1 MGGQRMASHCT
12 ARHVLDQYADSR
24 RQDGVVPVLRVRVA
38 ASWEVVDSDWAE
50 VHVKVNVQ
58 DEWADLTV
66 PSVGLLV
73 ARRYSGLSDDVEV
86 PEISIVSI
94 VKKILGSGGVTVLDV
109 SGEERMQ
116 VPDDRRKWYR
126 YWAVL
131 GSRVSVALEPG
142 SSPGRMRF
150 VDLA

>member
-12 ARHVLDQYADSR
+12 ASHILDQYDVG

-38 ASWEVVDSDWAE
+38 ASWEVVDADWAE

-58 DEWADLTV
+58 DEWADLTAPGV
-66 PSVGLLV
+66 CLLV
-73 ARRYSGLSDDVEV
+73 ARRYSGSGGDVEV

-94 VKKILGSGGVTVLDV
+94 VKKLLGAGGATVMDV

-116 VPDDRRKWYR
+116 VPVDRRKWFW

-142 SSPGRMRF
+142 ELGSVRF
-150 VDLA
+150 VDIM

>member
-58 DEWADLTV
+58 DEWAELTV
-66 PSVGLLV
+66 PGAGMLV
-73 ARRYSGLSDDVEV
+73 ACRYSGSGGDVEV

-94 VKKILGSGGVTVLDV
+94 VKKVLASGGATVLDL

-116 VPDDRRKWYR
+116 VPGDWRKWFR

-142 SSPGRMRF
+142 ELGSVRF
-150 VDLA
+150 VDIM

>member
-1 MGGQRMASHCT
+1 MGGQKMASHCT
-12 ARHVLDQYADSR
+12 ARHILDQYDVW

-38 ASWEVVDSDWAE
+38 ASWEVIDADWAE

-58 DEWADLTV
+58 DELADLTA
-66 PSVGLLV
+66 PGVGLLV
-73 ARRYSGLSDDVEV
+73 ARRYSGSGGDVEV

-94 VKKILGSGGVTVLDV
+94 VKKLLGAGGATVMDLSV
-109 SGEERMQ
+109 EEHMQ
-116 VPDDRRKWYR
+116 VPGDRRKWFR

-142 SSPGRMRF
+142 ELGSVRF
-150 VDLA
+150 VDIM

>member
-12 ARHVLDQYADSR
+12 ARHILDQYAVG

-38 ASWEVVDSDWAE
+38 ASWEVLDADWAE

-58 DEWADLTV
+58 DEWVDLTV
-66 PSVGLLV
+66 PGVGMLV
-73 ARRYSGLSDDVEV
+73 ARRYSGSGGDVEV

-94 VKKILGSGGVTVLDV
+94 VKKMLGAGGATVLDL
-109 SGEERMQ
+109 SGEECMQ
-116 VPDDRRKWYR
+116 VPGHRPRKWFR

-142 SSPGRMRF
+142 EFGSVRF
-150 VDLA
+150 VDIM

>member
-12 ARHVLDQYADSR
+12 ARHILDQYAVG
-24 RQDGVVPVLRVRVA
+24 RQDGVVPVLRVLVA
-38 ASWEVVDSDWAE
+38 ASWEVLDADWAE

-58 DEWADLTV
+58 DEWAELTV
-66 PSVGLLV
+66 PGAGMLV
-73 ARRYSGLSDDVEV
+73 ARRYSGSGGDVEV

-94 VKKILGSGGVTVLDV
+94 VKKALASGGATVLDV

-116 VPDDRRKWYR
+116 VPGDRRKWFR

-131 GSRVSVALEPG
+131 GSRVSVALEPEELG
-142 SSPGRMRF
+142 SVRF
-150 VDLA
+150 VDIM

>member
-12 ARHVLDQYADSR
+12 ARHILDQYAVG

-38 ASWEVVDSDWAE
+38 ASWEVLDADWAE

-58 DEWADLTV
+58 DEWVDLTV
-66 PSVGLLV
+66 PGVRMLV
-73 ARRYSGLSDDVEV
+73 ARRYSGSGGDVEV

-94 VKKILGSGGVTVLDV
+94 VKKMLGAGGATVLDL

-116 VPDDRRKWYR
+116 VPGDRRKWFR

-142 SSPGRMRF
+142 ELGSVRF
-150 VDLA
+150 VDIM